1 MLREMKHNNV
11 TFWLLDNAIDDK
23 SGVYEKEATNLLS
36 QYVSKLTFTDADGL
50 RLPNEEY
57 ALPQGFLCNHWR
69 CSHRTLYTPRAG
81 FTMIVSKERSW
92 NSDVREEDS
101 RETVGNYSFKRKSLL
116 TTRSVKK
123 NSSLS

>member
-23 SGVYEKEATNLLS
+23 SGVYEKEATTLLS

-92 NSDVREEDS
+92 SCDVRDQDS
-101 RETVGNYSFKRKSLL
+101 RETVRNYFLSVNHKL
-116 TTRSVKK
+116 T
-123 NSSLS
+123 